1 MEDITDPGN
10 RHAKIACKDFEIKR
24 LREHHD
30 LYV

>member
-10 RHAKIACKDFEIKR
+10 RHAKIACKDFEIR
-24 LREHHD
+24 LGEHHD